1 MKRQNSFLSSSSQ
14 VEISSDDL
22 LRRSLSRR
30 RSKSFGC
37 VSNLLHFLSNNN
49 HSRRNKSI
57 TFVHNSN
64 QEFLDNASSE
74 SKISRSPKPESAA
87 NLLISSSV
95 SPPIAE
101 RSESAISTT
110 TVERFLGARGPI
122 VRLMGLESSKVEE
135 SVPEA
140 AEKQRKVM
148 EALEKCEQ
156 DLKALKEFIDAL
168 DSTESF
174 RMSSPVSEGKRIEF
188 MAWEQQQDP
197 SPVSVLEEL
206 SRPRHFVNRHACN
219 NSRIFHQP
227 SANPGRVQSQQ
238 RQQMMQRKKKQEG
251 DHIFNISKF
260 ERTKIPEEVVG
271 NWKNEK
277 AAESPPCGREA
288 MKDSLEGVC
297 KDISWG
303 LKMEVGR
310 IGLALQHQIFGD
322 LLEELVKDHTF
333 TYTSLPFEA
342 CRRRLCF

>member
-64 QEFLDNASSE
+64 QEILDNASSE
-74 SKISRSPKPESAA
+74 SKISRSPKPESVA

-95 SPPIAE
+95 SPKIAE

-174 RMSSPVSEGKRIEF
+174 RMSSPVSEGK
-188 MAWEQQQDP
+188 
-197 SPVSVLEEL
+197 
-206 SRPRHFVNRHACN
+206 
-219 NSRIFHQP
+219 
-227 SANPGRVQSQQ
+227 
-238 RQQMMQRKKKQEG
+238 
-251 DHIFNISKF
+251 
-260 ERTKIPEEVVG
+260 
-271 NWKNEK
+271 
-277 AAESPPCGREA
+277 
-288 MKDSLEGVC
+288 KD
-297 KDISWG
+297 
-303 LKMEVGR
+303 
-310 IGLALQHQIFGD
+310 
-322 LLEELVKDHTF
+322 
-333 TYTSLPFEA
+333 
-342 CRRRLCF
+342 